1 MEVTFE
7 IDPDDGQM
15 LAVYIKIKSGE
26 VHRTIIIS
34 EGECNADEDEAGNLL
49 GVELLAPGKLQVTV
63 KQQMSERYEDD
74 FQSVLDALRTT
85 KELAI

>member
-1 MEVTFE
+1 MRVSVE

-15 LAVYIKIKSGE
+15 LAVYVKIKSGE
-26 VHRTIIIS
+26 VHRTVVIS
-34 EGECNADEDEAGNLL
+34 EGECNADEDREGNLL
-49 GVELLAPGKLQVTV
+49 GVEFLASGKLQVTIR
-63 KQQMSERYEDD
+63 QQMAKRYEDD